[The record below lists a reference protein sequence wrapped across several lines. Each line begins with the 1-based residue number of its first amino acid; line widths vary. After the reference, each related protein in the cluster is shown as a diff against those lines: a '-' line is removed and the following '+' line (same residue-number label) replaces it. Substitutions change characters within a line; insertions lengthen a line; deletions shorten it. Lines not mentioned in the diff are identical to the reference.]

1 MKKLFTLVA
10 AAFVALTM
18 NAADITCAAAVE
30 AGNALGDN
38 VTDSTQTYS
47 VVGYV
52 SIAEPWSANYQNQNF
67 YMADDSASTS
77 KAFEAYA
84 TTTPTDAG
92 VKRGDKVRVTGY
104 MTKYVS
110 QAGVTQIEIKNGTCE
125 ILQAAQEEGPKEI
138 KLYTV
143 SEFIAAYDAG
153 TIIEGD
159 SCKVVGVISK
169 WYSKSSKFDQ
179 YHSVSYF
186 ITDGKKEFEMYNS
199 YSINGAKFETYE
211 YTNDST
217 ATCIDENGLQLQI
230 GDSVIG
236 IGTAKKYG
244 ETYEFGQNC
253 YLVWTNAEG
262 GASIE
267 TPDLV
272 FEATDFAGLGKAAT
286 QTEPGGD
293 VLLVK
298 EGVTFHCDNAYGTD
312 TYGVRCYKDGNLTI
326 SADTIIGKIA
336 FELYGTYTGGLDP
349 VVFVNDTIFEYTLP
363 SQARMTTISIFFGE
377 VEIPEVEVLS
387 VAEALAIGA
396 LMDSTQVSDKLI
408 IEGYVTQ
415 IDDNSFATQYK
426 NMTFWI
432 ADEKGTAATNAEGAL
447 EIYRGKPDV
456 ELVVG
461 DKVRVEG
468 TIVNFK
474 ESVIE
479 TKSGAAVTKIAEEGI
494 ENIVLTE
501 QAQKVMVDGVL
512 YIVRDGKMFNVQGVQ
527 VR

>member
-38 VTDSTQTYS
+38 VTDTTQTYS

-52 SIAEPWSANYQNQNF
+52 SIAEPWNANYQNQNF

-186 ITDGKKEFEMYNS
+186 ITDGEKEFEMYNS

>member
-286 QTEPGGD
+286 QTEPSIATTLM
-293 VLLVK
+293 VLTPMV
-298 EGVTFHCDNAYGTD
+298 Y
-312 TYGVRCYKDGNLTI
+312 
-326 SADTIIGKIA
+326 
-336 FELYGTYTGGLDP
+336 
-349 VVFVNDTIFEYTLP
+349 
-363 SQARMTTISIFFGE
+363 
-377 VEIPEVEVLS
+377 
-387 VAEALAIGA
+387 
-396 LMDSTQVSDKLI
+396 
-408 IEGYVTQ
+408 
-415 IDDNSFATQYK
+415 
-426 NMTFWI
+426 
-432 ADEKGTAATNAEGAL
+432 AAT
-447 EIYRGKPDV
+447 RM
-456 ELVVG
+456 
-461 DKVRVEG
+461 
-468 TIVNFK
+468 
-474 ESVIE
+474 
-479 TKSGAAVTKIAEEGI
+479 VT
-494 ENIVLTE
+494 
-501 QAQKVMVDGVL
+501 
-512 YIVRDGKMFNVQGVQ
+512 
-527 VR
+527 